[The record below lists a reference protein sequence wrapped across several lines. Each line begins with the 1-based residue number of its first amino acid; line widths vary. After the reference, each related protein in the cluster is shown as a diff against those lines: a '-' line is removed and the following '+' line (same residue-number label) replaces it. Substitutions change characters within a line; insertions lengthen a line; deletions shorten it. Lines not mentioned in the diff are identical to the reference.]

1 MGRRGLI
8 PARPWLKEN
17 MKKLIVFCLAFLAVV
32 GVAWAAQD
40 SALSIRQVRDPV
52 QLRDK
57 LNANALD
64 TETRVAAVE
73 ATSAGGALAAGKVLV
88 GNAIGAAAAVDL
100 SGDVTITTNGTVTI
114 AANAIGNAEIVA
126 TAAIAHTKLAAVLP
140 GYVLV
145 GNASSNA
152 VAVAI
157 SGAATLAANGAVTT
171 VGVTTNL
178 AYSGTNIMQIVQG
191 RIIAINPP

>member
-1 MGRRGLI
+1 MKNLI
-8 PARPWLKEN
+8 
-17 MKKLIVFCLAFLAVV
+17 IFCLVFLAVV
-32 GVAWAAQD
+32 SVAWAAQD

-88 GNAIGAAAAVDL
+88 GDATGAAAAVNL
-100 SGDVTITTNGTVTI
+100 SGDVTVITNGTVTI

-126 TAAIAHTKLAAVLP
+126 TAAIAHTKLAPVLP
-140 GYVLV
+140 TYILV
-145 GNASSNA
+145 GDANSNA
-152 VAVAI
+152 VAVAV
-157 SGAATLAANGAVTT
+157 SGAATIAANGAVTT

-191 RIIAINPP
+191 RIIAINP

>member
-8 PARPWLKEN
+8 PARPGLKEN
-17 MKKLIVFCLAFLAVV
+17 MKNLIIFCLVFLAVV
-32 GVAWAAQD
+32 SVAWAAQD

-88 GNAIGAAAAVDL
+88 GDATGAAAAVNL
-100 SGDVTITTNGTVTI
+100 SGDVTVITNGTVTI

-126 TAAIAHTKLAAVLP
+126 TAAIAHTKLAPVLP
-140 GYVLV
+140 TYILV
-145 GNASSNA
+145 GDANSNA
-152 VAVAI
+152 VAVAV
-157 SGAATLAANGAVTT
+157 SGAATIAANGAVTT

-191 RIIAINPP
+191 RIIAINP

>member
-1 MGRRGLI
+1 MKNLI
-8 PARPWLKEN
+8 A
-17 MKKLIVFCLAFLAVV
+17 FCLVFIAVV

-73 ATSAGGALAAGKVLV
+73 ATSAGGTLRTAYILV
-88 GNAIGAAAAVDL
+88 GNAT
-100 SGDVTITTNGTVTI
+100 S
-114 AANAIGNAEIVA
+114 NA
-126 TAAIAHTKLAAVLP
+126 T
-140 GYVLV
+140 
-145 GNASSNA
+145 A
-152 VAVAI
+152 VAV
-157 SGAATLAANGAVTT
+157 SGAATIAANGAVTT

>member
-1 MGRRGLI
+1 MKNLI
-8 PARPWLKEN
+8 A
-17 MKKLIVFCLAFLAVV
+17 FCLTFLAVV

-57 LNANALD
+57 LNENALD

-73 ATSAGGALAAGKVLV
+73 ATSAGGTLRTAYILV
-88 GNAIGAAAAVDL
+88 GNAT
-100 SGDVTITTNGTVTI
+100 S
-114 AANAIGNAEIVA
+114 NA
-126 TAAIAHTKLAAVLP
+126 T
-140 GYVLV
+140 
-145 GNASSNA
+145 A
-152 VAVAI
+152 VAV
-157 SGAATLAANGAVTT
+157 SGAATIAANGAVTT

>member
-1 MGRRGLI
+1 
-8 PARPWLKEN
+8 
-17 MKKLIVFCLAFLAVV
+17 
-32 GVAWAAQD
+32 VAWAAQD

-73 ATSAGGALAAGKVLV
+73 ATSAGGTLRTAYILV
-88 GNAIGAAAAVDL
+88 GNAT
-100 SGDVTITTNGTVTI
+100 S
-114 AANAIGNAEIVA
+114 NA
-126 TAAIAHTKLAAVLP
+126 T
-140 GYVLV
+140 
-145 GNASSNA
+145 A
-152 VAVAI
+152 VAV
-157 SGAATLAANGAVTT
+157 SGAATIAANGAVTT